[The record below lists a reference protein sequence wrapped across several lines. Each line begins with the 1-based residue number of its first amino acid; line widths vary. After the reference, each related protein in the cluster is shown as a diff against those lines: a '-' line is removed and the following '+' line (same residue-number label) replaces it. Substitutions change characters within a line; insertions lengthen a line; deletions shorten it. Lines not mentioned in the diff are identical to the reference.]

1 METDEERFKDIE
13 ENVKEKTENNE
24 ENQANE
30 SVFQK
35 AFRNIKPPINKQ
47 KID

>member
-1 METDEERFKDIE
+1 MRRGDIE